1 MDRLREFL
9 IGVMCLYSLNTIA
22 QSAVN
27 DLPKTWEIQL
37 MNSIVRTTLHENG
50 TLTSQTLFGCF
61 NCQGTGVCQVCKGT
75 GGQYW
80 YGLGIQPCGACFG
93 RGACGGCG
101 GKGYTIQNSYTQYGV
116 TVVYDERGNMYVMGG
131 PQGSSND
138 GHNCNVRSKVEVI
151 EYTTTFGL
159 EENENVYC
167 PKCDKVK
174 RRHIHVLK

>member
-1 MDRLREFL
+1 M
-9 IGVMCLYSLNTIA
+9 
-22 QSAVN
+22 
-27 DLPKTWEIQL
+27 
-37 MNSIVRTTLHENG
+37 
-50 TLTSQTLFGCF
+50 
-61 NCQGTGVCQVCKGT
+61 CQVCKGT

-93 RGACGGCG
+93 RGFCGGCG

-116 TVVYDERGNMYVMGG
+116 TVVYDERGNMYVVGG
-131 PQGSSND
+131 PQGSSSD